1 MLYNFCLFCSGE
13 NGMNTYPLDSV
24 RYATGGRR
32 CPSPAACDGL
42 NWQSA
47 LSALG
52 QLLLTCTFTVG
63 WMVLIHESDPIYRI
77 LHHMRHTPTRIAIG
91 ADLVAAPLL
100 LSVVFF
106 SLSLSLAIM

>member
-1 MLYNFCLFCSGE
+1 
-13 NGMNTYPLDSV
+13 
-24 RYATGGRR
+24 
-32 CPSPAACDGL
+32 
-42 NWQSA
+42 
-47 LSALG
+47 
-52 QLLLTCTFTVG
+52 
-63 WMVLIHESDPIYRI
+63 MVLIHESDPIYRI